1 MEKDPPKRILIVD
14 DEPDLLDLVERRLV
28 KAGFSVT
35 KALNGLLAIETLKA
49 QKFDAVLCD
58 INMPGGISGF
68 DVFDFIHATFKPRMP
83 FIFVTGH
90 GEGTPE
96 MTRAL
101 GLGVDAV
108 FSKPVSS
115 KVLIDKLD
123 TLINDPSRVD

>member
-1 MEKDPPKRILIVD
+1 MEKAQSKRILIID
-14 DEPDLLDLVERRLV
+14 DEPDLLDLVERRLTKV
-28 KAGFSVT
+28 GFSVT
-35 KALNGLLAIETLKA
+35 KALNGVLAIETLKS
-49 QKFDAVLCD
+49 QTFDAVLCD

-68 DVFDFIHATFKPRMP
+68 DVFDFIHATFKPQMP
-83 FIFVTGH
+83 FVFVTGH

-115 KVLIDKLD
+115 KVLISQLEM
-123 TLINDPSRVD
+123 LMNRSSQVD